1 MDKMHESEMRY
12 FGHVKRKRTYASM
25 KKCERSIV
33 IGVRR
38 CISRKKR
45 GVIIKHDMSW
55 KVESQELV

>member
-12 FGHVKRKRTYASM
+12 FGHVKRKRTYAPI

-45 GVIIKHDMSW
+45 GEIIKHDMS
-55 KVESQELV
+55 